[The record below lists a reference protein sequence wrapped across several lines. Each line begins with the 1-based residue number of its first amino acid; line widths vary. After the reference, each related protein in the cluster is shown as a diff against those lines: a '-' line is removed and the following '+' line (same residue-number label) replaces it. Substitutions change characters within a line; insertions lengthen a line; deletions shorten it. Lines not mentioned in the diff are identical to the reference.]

1 MRRRAAR
8 AALMAALLAAALAHP
23 ARAEDAGCRDVTFE
37 GAAYAVCS
45 APPGADMRLFLD
57 GPDGRLGGFGRVED
71 MLAARG
77 ERLVF
82 AMNAGMYHADRSPVG
97 LYVEDGA
104 EAMRLVTSAGPGN
117 FGMLPNGVL
126 CLGAPF
132 EVMTTEAYAA
142 RARGCEDATQ
152 SGPML
157 VIEGAL
163 HPRFIEGSDSL
174 NVRNGAG
181 VAPDGTL
188 HLAISRR
195 PVNFHDFAR
204 FFRDGLGTPDALYL
218 DGRVSRLWAP
228 GLGRRDGGLPLGPMV
243 GLVAP
248 AD

>member
-1 MRRRAAR
+1 MR
-8 AALMAALLAAALAHP
+8 ALLAALALLAAP
-23 ARAEDAGCRDVTFE
+23 AWAQDPAGPCRDVAFE
-37 GAAYAVCS
+37 GAAYTVCS

-57 GPDGRLGGFGRVED
+57 GPEGRLGGFGRVD
-71 MLAARG
+71 AMLRAQG

-82 AMNAGMYHADRSPVG
+82 ATNAGMYHPDRAPVG

-104 EAMRLVTSAGPGN
+104 QAMRLIESAGPGN

-126 CLGAPF
+126 CLGARF
-132 EVMTTEAYAA
+132 AVLTTPAYAA
-142 RARGCEDATQ
+142 DPPDCAHATQ

-157 VIEGAL
+157 VIGGAL

-181 VAPDGTL
+181 VSPDGTL
-188 HLAISRR
+188 HLAISSR

-228 GLGRRDGGLPLGPMV
+228 GLGRRGAGLPLGPMI

-248 AD
+248 AE

>member
-1 MRRRAAR
+1 MRAL
-8 AALMAALLAAALAHP
+8 AALTILAAALLP
-23 ARAEDAGCRDVTFE
+23 APAAPAGDAGCRELSFE
-37 GAAYAVCS
+37 GAPYTVCS
-45 APPGADMRLFLD
+45 APPGADVRLFLD

-82 AMNAGMYHADRSPVG
+82 AMNAGMYHPDRSPVG

-104 EAMRLVTSAGPGN
+104 RVMRLIESAGPGN

-126 CLGAPF
+126 CLGERF
-132 EVMTTEAYAA
+132 EVLTTEAYAA
-142 RARGCEDATQ
+142 GPPDCRHATQ

-157 VIEGAL
+157 VIDGAL

-204 FFRDGLGTPDALYL
+204 LFRDGLGTPDALYL

-228 GLGRRDGGLPLGPMV
+228 ALGRRDPGLPLGPMI

-248 AD
+248 R

>member
-1 MRRRAAR
+1 MRAL
-8 AALMAALLAAALAHP
+8 AALSILAAALLP
-23 ARAEDAGCRDVTFE
+23 AAAASVDGGGCRDVSFE
-37 GAAYAVCS
+37 GAPYTVCS
-45 APPGADMRLFLD
+45 APPGSDMRLFLD
-57 GPDGRLGGFGRVED
+57 GPDGRLGGFGRVEE
-71 MLAARG
+71 MLRARG

-82 AMNAGMYHADRSPVG
+82 AMNAGMYHPDRSPVG

-104 EAMRLVTSAGPGN
+104 QAMRLIEGAGPGN
-117 FGMLPNGVL
+117 FGMVPNGVL
-126 CLGAPF
+126 CLGERF
-132 EVMTTEAYAA
+132 EVLATEAYAA
-142 RARGCEDATQ
+142 APPPCAHATQ

-157 VIEGAL
+157 VTGGAL

-204 FFRDGLGTPDALYL
+204 LFRDGLGTPDALYL

-228 GLGRRDGGLPLGPMV
+228 GLGRRGGGLPLGPMI

-248 AD
+248 AS

>member
-1 MRRRAAR
+1 MR
-8 AALMAALLAAALAHP
+8 ALLAALALLAGPALAQ
-23 ARAEDAGCRDVTFE
+23 DAACRDVGFE
-37 GAAYAVCS
+37 GVPYTVCT
-45 APPGADMRLFLD
+45 APPGADVRLFLD
-57 GPDGRLGGFGRVED
+57 GPDGRLGGFGRVEE

-82 AMNAGMYHADRSPVG
+82 AMNAGMYHPDRSPVG
-97 LYVEDGA
+97 LYVEDGTQ
-104 EAMRLVTSAGPGN
+104 EMRLVESAGPGN

-126 CLGAPF
+126 CLGERFA
-132 EVMTTEAYAA
+132 VVTTQAYAA
-142 RARGCEDATQ
+142 ARPDCAHATQ

-157 VIEGAL
+157 VIDGAL

-228 GLGRRDGGLPLGPMV
+228 DLGRRDVGLPIGPMI
-243 GLVAP
+243 GLVVP